1 MEQQKPSS
9 EGVVKRLKDILGKD
23 DIYLFKEGYRHYFG
37 NMMAQSVAEDK
48 KTVDLFFL
56 SKFVVV
62 DDDGTEKDSGTSVD
76 ARVTLTKP
84 QAEFL
89 LSALTTAVSKLDRP
103 DYAEIMQKEG
113 ADDGE

>member
-1 MEQQKPSS
+1 MEPQQASS
-9 EGVVKRLKDILGKD
+9 EGVVNRLKKLLNKD

-56 SKFVVV
+56 SQFVMIENGV
-62 DDDGTEKDSGTSVD
+62 EKDKGTSVD
-76 ARVTLTKP
+76 ARVTLNRP

-89 LSALTTAVSKLDRP
+89 IRALSAAVSQL
-103 DYAEIMQKEG
+103 EG
-113 ADDGE
+113 EGLMPKRDHVDDTE

>member
-56 SKFVVV
+56 SQFVMIE
-62 DDDGTEKDSGTSVD
+62 DGVEKDKGTSVD
-76 ARVTLTKP
+76 ARVTLNKP

-89 LSALTTAVSKLDRP
+89 IKALSVAVNKLEGD
-103 DYAEIMQKEG
+103 DYKLMPKR
-113 ADDGE
+113 DHVDGTE